1 MDNIST
7 QVYWEKNTLVNG
19 NPDISH
25 KNVFGRCTTK
35 DFPYDAVSVR
45 INNQSKGTATV
56 YFKDAVKTRTYG
68 SGKNSHSYDYCDS
81 ELKVTLPLKS
91 TWNGEQYNY
100 SMQGT
105 LPQKYDLI
113 SFARILDYV
122 RCEIEKMSGVA
133 VSYTHL
139 RAHET

>member
-35 DFPYDAVSVR
+35 DFPYDSVSVR

-56 YFKDAVKTRTYG
+56 YFKDEIKTRTY
-68 SGKNSHSYDYCDS
+68 SGGHSYEYCDS

-105 LPQKYDLI
+105 LPRKYDLI

-133 VSYTHL
+133 YNDIPQTNV
-139 RAHET
+139 

>member
-1 MDNIST
+1 MDNNIAT

-19 NPDISH
+19 NDGISY
-25 KNVFGRCTTK
+25 KNVFARCTTK

-56 YFKDAVKTRTYG
+56 YFKDEVKTRTY
-68 SGKNSHSYDYCDS
+68 SGGHTYEYCDS

-91 TWNGEQYNY
+91 SWNGEQYNY

-113 SFARILDYV
+113 TFARVLDYV
-122 RCEIEKMSGVA
+122 RCELEKMSGV
-133 VSYTHL
+133 VYNDIPQVHV
-139 RAHET
+139 

>member
-25 KNVFGRCTTK
+25 KNVFARCTTK
-35 DFPYDAVSVR
+35 DFPYGAVSVR

-56 YFKDAVKTRTYG
+56 YFKDEIKTRTY
-68 SGKNSHSYDYCDS
+68 SGGHSYDYCDS

-91 TWNGEQYNY
+91 NWNGEEYNY

-105 LPQKYDLI
+105 LPRKYDLI

-133 VSYTHL
+133 YNDIPQVHV
-139 RAHET
+139 

>member
-19 NPDISH
+19 NSDISH

-56 YFKDAVKTRTYG
+56 YFKDEVKTRNYSGGHTYE
-68 SGKNSHSYDYCDS
+68 YCDS

-91 TWNGEQYNY
+91 NWNGEQYNY

-113 SFARILDYV
+113 TFARLLDYV

-133 VSYTHL
+133 YNDIPQVHV
-139 RAHET
+139 

>member
-1 MDNIST
+1 MDNNIAT

-56 YFKDAVKTRTYG
+56 YFKDEVKTNTYS
-68 SGKNSHSYDYCDS
+68 SGNSYDYCDS

-105 LPQKYDLI
+105 LPRKYDLI

-122 RCEIEKMSGVA
+122 RCEIEKMSGV
-133 VSYTHL
+133 VYNDIPQVHV
-139 RAHET
+139 

>member
-19 NPDISH
+19 NDDISY
-25 KNVFGRCTTK
+25 KNVFARCTTK

-56 YFKDAVKTRTYG
+56 YFKDEIKTRTY
-68 SGKNSHSYDYCDS
+68 SGGHSYDYCDS

-91 TWNGEQYNY
+91 NWNGEEYNY

-105 LPQKYDLI
+105 LPRKYDLI

-133 VSYTHL
+133 YNDIPQVHV
-139 RAHET
+139 

>member
-19 NPDISH
+19 NPDISR

-68 SGKNSHSYDYCDS
+68 SGKDSHSYDYCDS
-81 ELKVTLPLKS
+81 ELKVGLPIRS
-91 TWNGEQYNY
+91 NWNGEQYNY

-113 SFARILDYV
+113 TFARILDYV

-133 VSYTHL
+133 CNDIPQVHV
-139 RAHET
+139 

>member
-1 MDNIST
+1 MDNNIAT

-19 NPDISH
+19 NDDISY
-25 KNVFGRCTTK
+25 KNVFARCATK

-56 YFKDAVKTRTYG
+56 YFKDAIKTRTYG
-68 SGKNSHSYDYCDS
+68 SGKNTHSYDYCDS
-81 ELKVTLPLKS
+81 ELKVTLPLRS
-91 TWNGEQYNY
+91 NWNGEQYNY

-113 SFARILDYV
+113 TFARILDYV
-122 RCEIEKMSGVA
+122 RCEIEKMSGV
-133 VSYTHL
+133 VYNDIPQVHV
-139 RAHET
+139 

>member
-25 KNVFGRCTTK
+25 NNVFGRCTTR
-35 DFPYDAVSVR
+35 DFPYGAVSVR

-56 YFKDAVKTRTYG
+56 YFKDEVKTNTYS
-68 SGKNSHSYDYCDS
+68 SGNSYDYCDS

-122 RCEIEKMSGVA
+122 RCEIEKMSGV
-133 VSYTHL
+133 VYNDIPQVNV
-139 RAHET
+139 

>member
-25 KNVFGRCTTK
+25 KNVFARCTTK
-35 DFPYDAVSVR
+35 DFPYGAVSVR

-56 YFKDAVKTRTYG
+56 YFKDEVKSRTY
-68 SGKNSHSYDYCDS
+68 SGGHTYEYCDS

-91 TWNGEQYNY
+91 NWNGEEYNY

-105 LPQKYDLI
+105 LPRKYDLI

-133 VSYTHL
+133 YNDIPQVHV
-139 RAHET
+139 

>member
-1 MDNIST
+1 MDNITS

-19 NPDISH
+19 NDDISY
-25 KNVFGRCTTK
+25 KNVFARCTTK

-56 YFKDAVKTRTYG
+56 YFKDEVKTNTYS
-68 SGKNSHSYDYCDS
+68 SGNSYDYCDS

-105 LPQKYDLI
+105 LPRKYDLI

-122 RCEIEKMSGVA
+122 RCEIEKMSGV
-133 VSYTHL
+133 VYNDIPQVHV
-139 RAHET
+139 

>member
-1 MDNIST
+1 MDNNIAT

-19 NPDISH
+19 NPEISH

-56 YFKDAVKTRTYG
+56 YFKDEVKTNTYS
-68 SGKNSHSYDYCDS
+68 SGNSYDYCDS

-105 LPQKYDLI
+105 LPRKYDLI

-122 RCEIEKMSGVA
+122 RCEIEKMSGV
-133 VSYTHL
+133 VYNDIPQVHV
-139 RAHET
+139 

>member
-25 KNVFGRCTTK
+25 KNVFARCTTK

-56 YFKDAVKTRTYG
+56 YFKDEVKTNTYS
-68 SGKNSHSYDYCDS
+68 SGNSYDYCDS

-105 LPQKYDLI
+105 LPRKYDLI

-133 VSYTHL
+133 YNDIPQTHV
-139 RAHET
+139 

>member
-19 NPDISH
+19 NPEISD
-25 KNVFGRCTTK
+25 KNVFSKCTTR

-81 ELKVTLPLKS
+81 ELKVSLPILS
-91 TWNGEQYNY
+91 SWNGEQYNY

-113 SFARILDYV
+113 TFAHILDYV
-122 RCEIEKMSGVA
+122 RSEIEKMSGVA
-133 VSYTHL
+133 YNDIPQVHV
-139 RAHET
+139 

>member
-25 KNVFGRCTTK
+25 NNVFGRCTTR

-56 YFKDAVKTRTYG
+56 YFKDEVKTNTYS
-68 SGKNSHSYDYCDS
+68 SGNSYDYCDS

-105 LPQKYDLI
+105 LPRKYDLI

-122 RCEIEKMSGVA
+122 RCEIEKMSGV
-133 VSYTHL
+133 VYNDIPQVHV
-139 RAHET
+139 